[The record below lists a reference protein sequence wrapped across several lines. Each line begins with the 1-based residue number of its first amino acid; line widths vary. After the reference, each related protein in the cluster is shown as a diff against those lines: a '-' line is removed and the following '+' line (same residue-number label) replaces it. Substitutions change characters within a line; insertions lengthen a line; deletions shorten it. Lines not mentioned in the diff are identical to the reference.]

1 GSQAASLH
9 TTTHALR
16 AALGED
22 ILEIEAGLYRLNP
35 VLDFRYDVAEFD
47 RLCGLAEAMP
57 HGDPRRIFALREAVR
72 AYRGDFLPACAAEWA
87 LRRRDSLQRQY
98 LKLLEAAAQEAL
110 NTGMDDEALDYL
122 REAVRLE
129 PLRDD
134 LNIRLLEVLGAT
146 GRRHEVV
153 AQYRSYRQRLADELG
168 LEPPAE
174 ARRLYERL
182 IQ

>member
-1 GSQAASLH
+1 
-9 TTTHALR
+9 
-16 AALGED
+16 
-22 ILEIEAGLYRLNP
+22 
-35 VLDFRYDVAEFD
+35 
-47 RLCGLAEAMP
+47 M
-57 HGDPRRIFALREAVR
+57 R
-72 AYRGDFLPACAAEWA
+72 AYRGDFLPSCAAEWA
-87 LRRRDSLQRQY
+87 IHRRDSLRRQY

-110 NTGMDDEALDYL
+110 NAGMDDEALDYL

-134 LNIRLLEVLGAT
+134 LNIRMLEVLGAT

-153 AQYRSYRQRLADELG
+153 AYYRSYCQRLADELG
-168 LEPPAE
+168 LEPPPE